1 MEDEAA
7 AYEAAKAGRFSMLW
21 TDHCA
26 LDAGFGLEPVFSL
39 LPPASKCPSPG
50 MPPFQVV
57 NHMPGSDALVT
68 KDGLLRSLNA
78 AMVSAAARPSSA
90 RDVASG
96 GAPTHVFDVC
106 PTTFLVRAG
115 QRVDTDSAWQEF
127 ARRFRDVGAGR
138 PALRMPL
145 KHCAANLWALKPVR
159 GAGGS
164 GVRVFSDM
172 HVLMAALRRR
182 EGSYLVQKLVERPLL
197 VDGRKATIHTFL
209 LVTDTLD
216 AYVWRGA
223 YARLASVPY
232 TPAAADADPAVAAA
246 AAATAAARGSAAPP
260 SGPTAASAMHARWTH
275 ITSSPAQADCEHNE
289 EYEPGNVLPLAS
301 LIERIAAQRGGADHG
316 AVLGATMPRVRR
328 ILADAVRGA
337 APALRAG
344 CRGRRCFEIYGADFA
359 IDEDLRPWLVG
370 ISECPSLD
378 GPTHEHEGNIR
389 SMMAQALALAMDPIF
404 PAAMARA
411 RGDAADGRVWI
422 APPGPPTG
430 AAAAAA
436 AASATQR
443 AGPPSAATSPS
454 RHSAARSPHGGPGSA
469 PGGAP
474 HPPPGRSPGQ
484 SGSPANAAAAAAA
497 AAAASAA
504 AAVAT
509 GGPVAGLAPDA
520 GPLARAAAAKS
531 PFSGFDLVFR
541 VTDAPASLD
550 PATDAAFELASE
562 TGEAARRRV
571 LAAEAVSDA
580 ELPPRTLTFVP
591 ARGVVPAE
599 AAASGVSAW
608 WRSGLGLDAGQV
620 LEADG
625 AMLGGRVAGRLG
637 GPPANDHEAS
647 AGAATDAAGGAVGS
661 QSPVVTAAASA
672 AASSAVQLRRTRSAL
687 NRDAF
692 PVDPSPLTS
701 RDGGVALPSSA
712 SGSFTPRR
720 AASTRL
726 AGRGGPDG
734 AVSSPAPDGASSV
747 AGAPRARSRGAS
759 VSGTGSGLGLGAGS
773 PPRSPSMRKA
783 RTRALDRVRHERA
796 HAEELHA
803 AARRAAALLDELR
816 NKAAAAQSAGVA
828 ATSTVSAATIAQLEA
843 LAQRLAVEAKAAT
856 AAAGS
861 PARVRNAASL
871 HSSAAA
877 GRRPLGQRP
886 STAGAASRSRSAGR
900 TLTPGRAATPSG
912 SAALGFMSPVGRG
925 GGRSP
930 SAGSRRTGGPA
941 SVASAADGHGSRTAR
956 RLESAR
962 RAQSAHR
969 RHLACV
975 RPRVDTGQT
984 VTSVGLSQTAKAVR
998 QAAAEAAEARKNAF
1012 VPKPA
1017 VGLHRLS
1024 PEERAAEHRRRA
1036 AALRQRGEHKTDAFA
1051 GEGDASPEAD
1061 PAERRDP
1068 ALKSGDGAEG
1078 AFRMMTGAEFA
1089 MHANPRPAPAQT
1101 RSPAPLRH
1109 AARHR
1114 GASTDSGAAAGTHA
1128 DADADADEGAD
1139 ADADAG
1145 GRVVASG
1152 QEEDDSTPPQ
1162 NSPVASDRSAELDPT
1177 RRAHVSASASPQSR
1191 QAGSRSSSPHRST
1204 DAPHGA
1210 VPTRPAPRPQ
1220 PRALDSVRP
1229 RGPPSPLDPQPQAS
1243 SETQGRPAPSTSKPA
1258 AAGNGAAPASS
1269 PSRSDS
1275 DADGKSPS
1283 APQANGSAAHVGD
1296 PQPKS
1301 FDTPALEVWIE
1312 TPAPAGSAGGSVYF
1326 YRASDRVVQWERPTG
1341 SSVLVMT
1348 RAEAAQRAAA
1358 TVR

>member
-1 MEDEAA
+1 
-7 AYEAAKAGRFSMLW
+7 
-21 TDHCA
+21 
-26 LDAGFGLEPVFSL
+26 
-39 LPPASKCPSPG
+39 
-50 MPPFQVV
+50 
-57 NHMPGSDALVT
+57 
-68 KDGLLRSLNA
+68 
-78 AMVSAAARPSSA
+78 
-90 RDVASG
+90 
-96 GAPTHVFDVC
+96 
-106 PTTFLVRAG
+106 
-115 QRVDTDSAWQEF
+115 
-127 ARRFRDVGAGR
+127 
-138 PALRMPL
+138 
-145 KHCAANLWALKPVR
+145 
-159 GAGGS
+159 
-164 GVRVFSDM
+164 
-172 HVLMAALRRR
+172 
-182 EGSYLVQKLVERPLL
+182 
-197 VDGRKATIHTFL
+197 
-209 LVTDTLD
+209 
-216 AYVWRGA
+216 
-223 YARLASVPY
+223 
-232 TPAAADADPAVAAA
+232 
-246 AAATAAARGSAAPP
+246 
-260 SGPTAASAMHARWTH
+260 
-275 ITSSPAQADCEHNE
+275 
-289 EYEPGNVLPLAS
+289 
-301 LIERIAAQRGGADHG
+301 
-316 AVLGATMPRVRR
+316 
-328 ILADAVRGA
+328 
-337 APALRAG
+337 
-344 CRGRRCFEIYGADFA
+344 
-359 IDEDLRPWLVG
+359 
-370 ISECPSLD
+370 
-378 GPTHEHEGNIR
+378 
-389 SMMAQALALAMDPIF
+389 
-404 PAAMARA
+404 
-411 RGDAADGRVWI
+411 
-422 APPGPPTG
+422 
-430 AAAAAA
+430 
-436 AASATQR
+436 
-443 AGPPSAATSPS
+443 
-454 RHSAARSPHGGPGSA
+454 
-469 PGGAP
+469 
-474 HPPPGRSPGQ
+474 
-484 SGSPANAAAAAAA
+484 
-497 AAAASAA
+497 
-504 AAVAT
+504 
-509 GGPVAGLAPDA
+509 
-520 GPLARAAAAKS
+520 S

-625 AMLGGRVAGRLG
+625 AMLGGRVAGRSG

-734 AVSSPAPDGASSV
+734 AVSSPAPDGASS
-747 AGAPRARSRGAS
+747 
-759 VSGTGSGLGLGAGS
+759 
-773 PPRSPSMRKA
+773 A

-871 HSSAAA
+871 HSSTAA

-900 TLTPGRAATPSG
+900 ALTSGRAATPSG
-912 SAALGFMSPVGRG
+912 SAALGFMSPVG
-925 GGRSP
+925 
-930 SAGSRRTGGPA
+930 
-941 SVASAADGHGSRTAR
+941 

-1109 AARHR
+1109 ATRHR
-1114 GASTDSGAAAGTHA
+1114 GASTDSGAAAGTH
-1128 DADADADEGAD
+1128 ADADADEGAD